1 MKSQV
6 ENLHKGT
13 QDLHFLLVYKLV
25 YYFIPLNSDFH
36 AGEHFKIYHV

>member
-13 QDLHFLLVYKLV
+13 QDLDFLLVYKLV
-25 YYFIPLNSDFH
+25 YYFIPLNRDFH
-36 AGEHFKIYHV
+36 TGEHFKIYHV